1 MKQWFAIGA
10 IFMSVYLAFVIAA
23 VPASFVISYIKLP
36 SNITLSGIKGTMW
49 QMTVDEVVLPKVTI
63 DNVKAS
69 LNIWSFFSLDPSLD
83 LEFGDDFSMGPSGKL
98 SVAGLLADITISD
111 ATVVMS
117 ADAIAQ
123 QLILPVALVASGEI
137 NVFIETLIVDQPI
150 CRRIQGNITWKK
162 PSLSALNETVKLGD
176 LAAKLSCEQGALAIT
191 IDEKNDL
198 GLSFVTYV
206 RPKKISGNGYLK
218 PAKSFPNNLRAALPF
233 LGKTD
238 KQGRY
243 RLFF

>member
-49 QMTVDEVVLPKVTI
+49 QMKVEEVVHPKVTI

-111 ATVVMS
+111 A
-117 ADAIAQ
+117 
-123 QLILPVALVASGEI
+123 
-137 NVFIETLIVDQPI
+137 
-150 CRRIQGNITWKK
+150 
-162 PSLSALNETVKLGD
+162 
-176 LAAKLSCEQGALAIT
+176 
-191 IDEKNDL
+191 
-198 GLSFVTYV
+198 
-206 RPKKISGNGYLK
+206 
-218 PAKSFPNNLRAALPF
+218 
-233 LGKTD
+233 
-238 KQGRY
+238 
-243 RLFF
+243 